1 MRLPERPPAAVT
13 AASLAAAYG
22 GFAAVFRGPRSSF
35 WQRMTRTGFG
45 LGALA
50 IATEGDLRRLRP
62 RPRDVAL
69 GIGIAAG
76 LYGVFQVGDRAARI
90 VMPHGGEDIG
100 NIYELRSLR
109 PKGEIAARLATV
121 IGPAEELYWR
131 GLVQAEL
138 ARRLGPVRGAAAAAA
153 IYGGAHV
160 VTGNPTLVGAATVAG
175 GAWSALAAL
184 GVPMPA
190 LVVSHIVWDIWIFLV
205 QPTQAVQDAPL
216 T

>member
-1 MRLPERPPAAVT
+1 MKLPERPHPALT
-13 AASLAAAYG
+13 AASVAAAYG
-22 GFAAVFRGPRSSF
+22 AFAAVFRGPKTRF
-35 WQRMTRTGFG
+35 WPRMTRTGLG

-50 IATEGDLRRLRP
+50 LATQGDLRRARP
-62 RPRDVAL
+62 RPADVA
-69 GIGIAAG
+69 GGVAIAAA
-76 LYGVFQVGDRAARI
+76 LYGVFQVGDRVARRI
-90 VMPHGGEDIG
+90 MPSGAEDIG
-100 NIYELRSLR
+100 DVYELRTLR
-109 PKGEIAARLATV
+109 PKGEIAARLAAV

-175 GAWSALAAL
+175 AGWSALAAL

-190 LVVSHIVWDIWIFLV
+190 LVVSHVVWDIWIFLV
-205 QPTQAVQDAPL
+205 QPTQAVPA
-216 T
+216 